1 MATDPKD
8 PTTIEHQ
15 PVVDRVMEESKFP
28 DGSPAQNPGYEV
40 IDPEEEAAADE
51 PATQQVSGVVA
62 AQQDSGSGS
71 TTKRRRSKNTETAAE
86 R

>member
-1 MATDPKD
+1 MATDPND

-15 PVVDRVMEESKFP
+15 PVNDRVMEVSKLP
-28 DGSPAQNPGYEV
+28 NGDPSQNPGYEV
-40 IDPEEEAAADE
+40 IDPEEEDGADE

-62 AQQDSGSGS
+62 AQQDQGGG
-71 TTKRRRSKNTETAAE
+71 TTRRRRSKNTETAAD